1 LTPDGAKCKSKDSRE
16 ALNRIFRREMSKP
29 KLSDQQKRFCDNYL
43 LCMNATEAAIQ
54 ASYSPA
60 TAAQSAS
67 RLLSKVNIR
76 EYIDERRKQEEE
88 LVGISRAKNLRQLS
102 MIVERSLEP
111 EIVFDMWGNPIFRD
125 MLVEVEVETKTKRG
139 KKKKEIQKQKIR
151 AVMVKHNPK
160 AATAA
165 LAEINKMLGYHAPT
179 KIKDVT
185 ENPLASLANKLFG
198 KAPEK

>member
-1 LTPDGAKCKSKDSRE
+1 
-16 ALNRIFRREMSKP
+16 MSKP
-29 KLSDQQKRFCDNYL
+29 SLSDQQKRFCDNYL

-54 ASYSPA
+54 AGYSA
-60 TAAQSAS
+60 LAARSVAS
-67 RLLSKVNIR
+67 RMLTKANIR

-88 LVGISRAKNLRQLS
+88 LVNISRAKNLRQLS
-102 MIVERSLEP
+102 IIVERSLEP
-111 EIVFDMWGNPIFRD
+111 EIVLDMWGKPIFRD